1 MIEIDYELQDM
12 IISALRYA
20 IGRRTYI
27 TEETCSFIKKHSEIV
42 NKRVKMV
49 MLSDLKDIENYYKES
64 DIAYP
69 FFKSLESWLENFEVE
84 DER

>member
-1 MIEIDYELQDM
+1 MITIDYELQDM

-27 TEETCSFIKKHSEIV
+27 TEETCNFIKNHPEIV

-49 MLSDLKDIENYYKES
+49 MLIDLKDIKNYYKES
-64 DIAYP
+64 DTDYP
-69 FFKSLESWLENFEVE
+69 LFKSLESWLENFEVE

>member
-1 MIEIDYELQDM
+1 MITIDYELQDM

-27 TEETCSFIKKHSEIV
+27 TEETCSFIKKHPEIV

-49 MLSDLKDIENYYKES
+49 MLSDLKDIKNYYKES
-64 DIAYP
+64 DIDYP
-69 FFKSLESWLENFEVE
+69 FFKILESWLENFEVE

>member
-27 TEETCSFIKKHSEIV
+27 TEETCSFIKNHPEII
-42 NKRVKMV
+42 NNRVKNV
-49 MLSDLKDIENYYKES
+49 MLRDLENIKYFYKES
-64 DIAYP
+64 DTDYP